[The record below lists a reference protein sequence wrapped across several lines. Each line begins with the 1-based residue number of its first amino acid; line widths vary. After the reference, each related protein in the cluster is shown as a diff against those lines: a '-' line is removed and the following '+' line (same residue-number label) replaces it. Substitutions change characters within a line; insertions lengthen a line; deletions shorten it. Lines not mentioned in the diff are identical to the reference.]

1 MMMVMVMIMLMVM
14 MAMMGVMA
22 MMMRMMPGCAP
33 LSWPWSQSSVL
44 ELFQPAGVAA

>member
-14 MAMMGVMA
+14 MAMMAM